1 MRSTQHNEQILFE
14 ITIGRKNMQYR
25 IVSSADIINSEEVLR
40 LLKMT
45 YWANNRTIEQ
55 IEESMASSF
64 CYGLFL
70 AEEERLVGFARVISD
85 LATTYYLCDV
95 IIDPK
100 YQHQGLGK
108 ALVSH
113 IVSLPQY
120 RKLREIL
127 LTKDAHG
134 LYEKFGFETV
144 KDRAMVKTPEN

>member
-1 MRSTQHNEQILFE
+1 MIEFR
-14 ITIGRKNMQYR
+14 
-25 IVSSADIINSEEVLR
+25 IINDPDKIKSEEVLR

-95 IIDPK
+95 IIDPE
-100 YQHQGLGK
+100 YQHQGFGK

-120 RKLREIL
+120 RKLRGIL

-134 LYEKFGFETV
+134 LYEKFGLETV
-144 KDRAMVKTPEN
+144 KDRAMVKVPEI

>member
-1 MRSTQHNEQILFE
+1 
-14 ITIGRKNMQYR
+14 MQYR
-25 IVSSADIINSEEVLR
+25 IVSSTENINSEEVLR

-45 YWANNRTIEQ
+45 YWANNRTMEQ

-95 IIDPK
+95 IIDPE

-113 IVSLPQY
+113 IISLPQY
-120 RKLREIL
+120 RKLRGIL

-134 LYEKFGFETV
+134 LYEKYGFETV
-144 KDRAMVKTPEN
+144 NDRAMVKAPEI

>member
-1 MRSTQHNEQILFE
+1 MTEFR
-14 ITIGRKNMQYR
+14 
-25 IVSSADIINSEEVLR
+25 IINDPDKIKSEEVLR

-95 IIDPK
+95 IIDLE
-100 YQHQGLGK
+100 YQNQGLGK

-113 IVSLPQY
+113 IVNLPQY
-120 RKLREIL
+120 RKLRGIL

-134 LYEKFGFETV
+134 LYEKYGFETV
-144 KDRAMVKTPEN
+144 NDRAMVKAPEI

>member
-1 MRSTQHNEQILFE
+1 MIEFR
-14 ITIGRKNMQYR
+14 
-25 IVSSADIINSEEVLR
+25 IINDPDKIKSEEVLR

-45 YWANNRTIEQ
+45 YWANNRTMEQ

-95 IIDPK
+95 IIDPE

-108 ALVSH
+108 AFVSH
-113 IVSLPQY
+113 IISLPQY
-120 RKLREIL
+120 RKLRGIL

-144 KDRAMVKTPEN
+144 KDRAMVKVPEI

>member
-1 MRSTQHNEQILFE
+1 MIEFR
-14 ITIGRKNMQYR
+14 
-25 IVSSADIINSEEVLR
+25 IINDPDKIKSEEVLR

-85 LATTYYLCDV
+85 LATTYYLCD
-95 IIDPK
+95 PE

-113 IVSLPQY
+113 IISLPQY
-120 RKLREIL
+120 RKLRGIL

-144 KDRAMVKTPEN
+144 KDRAMVKVPEI

>member
-1 MRSTQHNEQILFE
+1 MIEFR
-14 ITIGRKNMQYR
+14 
-25 IVSSADIINSEEVLR
+25 IINDPDKIKSEEVLR

-95 IIDPK
+95 IIDPE
-100 YQHQGLGK
+100 YQHQGLGM

-113 IVSLPQY
+113 IVNLPQY
-120 RKLREIL
+120 RKLRGLL

-134 LYEKFGFETV
+134 LYEKYGFETV
-144 KDRAMVKTPEN
+144 NDRAMVKAPEI

>member
-25 IVSSADIINSEEVLR
+25 IVSSADNIKSEEVLR

-55 IEESMASSF
+55 IEESLANSF
-64 CYGLFL
+64 CYGMFL

-95 IIDPK
+95 IIDHE
-100 YQHQGLGK
+100 YQHQGLGM

-120 RKLREIL
+120 RKLRGIL
-127 LTKDAHG
+127 LTKDAHR

-144 KDRAMVKTPEN
+144 KDRAMVKAPEN

>member
-1 MRSTQHNEQILFE
+1 MIEFR
-14 ITIGRKNMQYR
+14 
-25 IVSSADIINSEEVLR
+25 IINDPDKIKSEEVLR

-45 YWANNRTIEQ
+45 YWANNRTMEQ

-95 IIDPK
+95 IIDPE
-100 YQHQGLGK
+100 YQHQGFGK

-113 IVSLPQY
+113 IISLPQY
-120 RKLREIL
+120 RKLRGIL

-134 LYEKFGFETV
+134 LYEKYGFETV
-144 KDRAMVKTPEN
+144 NDRAMVKAPEI

>member
-1 MRSTQHNEQILFE
+1 MIEFR
-14 ITIGRKNMQYR
+14 
-25 IVSSADIINSEEVLR
+25 IINDPDKIKSEEVLR

-45 YWANNRTIEQ
+45 YWANNRTMEQ

-95 IIDPK
+95 IIDPE
-100 YQHQGLGK
+100 YQHQGLGM

-120 RKLREIL
+120 RKLRGIL
-127 LTKDAHG
+127 LTKDAHR

-144 KDRAMVKTPEN
+144 KDRAMVKAPEN

>member
-1 MRSTQHNEQILFE
+1 MIEFR
-14 ITIGRKNMQYR
+14 
-25 IVSSADIINSEEVLR
+25 IINDPDKIKSEEVLR

-95 IIDPK
+95 IIDPE

-113 IVSLPQY
+113 IVSPLN
-120 RKLREIL
+120 
-127 LTKDAHG
+127 
-134 LYEKFGFETV
+134 TV
-144 KDRAMVKTPEN
+144 SYVGSFWQRMLMDFMRNLDSKP

>member
-1 MRSTQHNEQILFE
+1 MIEFR
-14 ITIGRKNMQYR
+14 
-25 IVSSADIINSEEVLR
+25 IINDPDKIKSEEVLR

-64 CYGLFL
+64 CYGMFL

-95 IIDPK
+95 IIDPE
-100 YQHQGLGK
+100 YQHQGFGK

-113 IVSLPQY
+113 IISLPQY
-120 RKLREIL
+120 RKLRGIL

-144 KDRAMVKTPEN
+144 KDRAMVKAPEN

>member
-1 MRSTQHNEQILFE
+1 LIEFR
-14 ITIGRKNMQYR
+14 
-25 IVSSADIINSEEVLR
+25 IINDPDKIKSEEVLR

-95 IIDPK
+95 IIDPE

-113 IVSLPQY
+113 IISLPQY
-120 RKLREIL
+120 RKLRGIL

-144 KDRAMVKTPEN
+144 KDRAMVKVPEI

>member
-25 IVSSADIINSEEVLR
+25 IVSSADNIKSEEVLR

-55 IEESMASSF
+55 IEESLANSF
-64 CYGLFL
+64 CYGMFL

-95 IIDPK
+95 IIDPE

-113 IVSLPQY
+113 IISLPQY
-120 RKLREIL
+120 RKLRGIL

-134 LYEKFGFETV
+134 LYEKYGFETV
-144 KDRAMVKTPEN
+144 NDRAMVKAPEI

>member
-1 MRSTQHNEQILFE
+1 
-14 ITIGRKNMQYR
+14 MQYR
-25 IVSSADIINSEEVLR
+25 IVSSTENINSEEVLR

-95 IIDPK
+95 ILDPE

-113 IVSLPQY
+113 IISLPQY
-120 RKLREIL
+120 RKLRGIL

-134 LYEKFGFETV
+134 LYEKYGFETV
-144 KDRAMVKTPEN
+144 NDRAMVKAPEI

>member
-95 IIDPK
+95 IIDPE

-113 IVSLPQY
+113 IISLPQY
-120 RKLREIL
+120 RKLRGIL

-134 LYEKFGFETV
+134 LYEKYGFETV
-144 KDRAMVKTPEN
+144 NDRAMVKAPEI

>member
-1 MRSTQHNEQILFE
+1 MIEFR
-14 ITIGRKNMQYR
+14 
-25 IVSSADIINSEEVLR
+25 IINDPDKIKSEEVLR

-95 IIDPK
+95 IIDPE
-100 YQHQGLGK
+100 YQHQGFGK

-113 IVSLPQY
+113 IISLPQY
-120 RKLREIL
+120 RKLRGIL

-134 LYEKFGFETV
+134 LYEKYGFETV
-144 KDRAMVKTPEN
+144 NDRAMVKAPEI

>member
-1 MRSTQHNEQILFE
+1 MIEFR
-14 ITIGRKNMQYR
+14 
-25 IVSSADIINSEEVLR
+25 IINDPDKIKSEEVLR

-45 YWANNRTIEQ
+45 YWANNRTMEQ

-95 IIDPK
+95 IIDPE

-113 IVSLPQY
+113 IISLPQY
-120 RKLREIL
+120 RKLRGIL

-144 KDRAMVKTPEN
+144 KDRAMVKAPEN

>member
-1 MRSTQHNEQILFE
+1 MIEFR
-14 ITIGRKNMQYR
+14 
-25 IVSSADIINSEEVLR
+25 IINDPDKIKSEEVLR

-55 IEESMASSF
+55 IEESLANSF
-64 CYGLFL
+64 CYGMFL
-70 AEEERLVGFARVISD
+70 DDDRLVGFARVISD

-95 IIDPK
+95 IIDPE

-113 IVSLPQY
+113 IISLPQY
-120 RKLREIL
+120 RKLRGIL

-144 KDRAMVKTPEN
+144 KDRAMVKVPEI

>member
-1 MRSTQHNEQILFE
+1 LIEFR
-14 ITIGRKNMQYR
+14 
-25 IVSSADIINSEEVLR
+25 IINDPDKIKSKEVLR

-55 IEESMASSF
+55 IEESLANSF
-64 CYGLFL
+64 CYGMFL
-70 AEEERLVGFARVISD
+70 DDDRLVGFARVISD

-120 RKLREIL
+120 RKLRGIL
-127 LTKDAHG
+127 LTRDAHG

-144 KDRAMVKTPEN
+144 KDRAMVKVPEI

>member
-1 MRSTQHNEQILFE
+1 
-14 ITIGRKNMQYR
+14 MQYR
-25 IVSSADIINSEEVLR
+25 IVSSADNIKSEEVLR

-95 IIDPK
+95 IIDPE

-113 IVSLPQY
+113 IISLPQY
-120 RKLREIL
+120 RKLRGIL

-134 LYEKFGFETV
+134 LYEKYGFETV
-144 KDRAMVKTPEN
+144 NDRAMVKAPEI

>member
-1 MRSTQHNEQILFE
+1 
-14 ITIGRKNMQYR
+14 MQYR
-25 IVSSADIINSEEVLR
+25 IVSSTENIKSEEVLR

-64 CYGLFL
+64 CYGLFP
-70 AEEERLVGFARVISD
+70 ADEDRLIGFARVISD

-95 IIDPK
+95 IIDPE
-100 YQHQGLGK
+100 YQHQGFGK

-113 IVSLPQY
+113 IVNLPQY
-120 RKLREIL
+120 RKLRGIL

-134 LYEKFGFETV
+134 LYEKYGFETV
-144 KDRAMVKTPEN
+144 NDRAMVKAPEI

>member
-1 MRSTQHNEQILFE
+1 
-14 ITIGRKNMQYR
+14 MQYR
-25 IVSSADIINSEEVLR
+25 IVSSAENINSEEVLR

-95 IIDPK
+95 IIDPE

-120 RKLREIL
+120 RKLRGIL

-144 KDRAMVKTPEN
+144 KDRAMVKAPEI

>member
-1 MRSTQHNEQILFE
+1 MIEFR
-14 ITIGRKNMQYR
+14 
-25 IVSSADIINSEEVLR
+25 IINDPDKIKSEEVLR

-45 YWANNRTIEQ
+45 YWANNRTMEQ

-95 IIDPK
+95 IIDPE

-113 IVSLPQY
+113 IISLPQY
-120 RKLREIL
+120 RKLRGIL

-144 KDRAMVKTPEN
+144 KDRAMVKVPEI

>member
-1 MRSTQHNEQILFE
+1 
-14 ITIGRKNMQYR
+14 MQYR
-25 IVSSADIINSEEVLR
+25 IVSSADNIKSEEVLR

-55 IEESMASSF
+55 IEESLANSF
-64 CYGLFL
+64 CYGMFL

-95 IIDPK
+95 IIDPE
-100 YQHQGLGK
+100 YQHQGFGK

-113 IVSLPQY
+113 IISLPQY
-120 RKLREIL
+120 RKLRGIL

-134 LYEKFGFETV
+134 LYEKYGFETV
-144 KDRAMVKTPEN
+144 NDRAMVKAPEI